1 MQVTAGDST
10 RAPGIRMRSL
20 NWKTVSTLAT
30 MWVVAGCQ
38 ENSVVS
44 PVAST
49 TVAPAS
55 ALLAPSDRPSLSLNG
70 DGGKNSSGD
79 FTVGAWGG
87 VYFAGNH
94 AVIFPAHSICDPATS
109 SYGPGT
115 WDSPCNALRTP
126 LNVHVEVTTDKNG
139 VSSVDF
145 TPSLRFVPTH
155 NPKRWVWLYMYTP
168 EAKGAT
174 GDLSKFN
181 ILYATNPGAVGIDET
196 GDDASL
202 RTYVDTYSGITS
214 RRIKHFS
221 GYVNLSGRSCD
232 PAVEQDCVAVPDPI
246 GIR

>member
-1 MQVTAGDST
+1 
-10 RAPGIRMRSL
+10 MRSL

-30 MWVVAGCQ
+30 MLVVAGCQ

-44 PVAST
+44 PAASS

-55 ALLAPSDRPSLSLNG
+55 ALLAPSERPSLSLNG
-70 DGGKNSSGD
+70 DGAKNGSGD
-79 FTVGAWGG
+79 FTVGPFGG
-87 VYFAGNH
+87 IYFAGNH
-94 AVIFPAHSICDPATS
+94 AVIFPAHSICDPETS

-126 LNVHVEVTTDKNG
+126 LRVHAEVKTDKYG

-145 TPSLRFVPTH
+145 TPSLRFVPSA

-168 EAKGAT
+168 EAKGAS
-174 GDLSKFN
+174 GDLSQFN
-181 ILYATNPGAVGIDET
+181 ILYAANQGEHGIDET
-196 GDDASL
+196 SDDSSL
-202 RTYVDTYSGITS
+202 RTYVDTHTGIAS

-232 PAVEQDCVAVPDPI
+232 PLVEQDCFPVPDPI
-246 GIR
+246 GVR